1 MGIIDGLL
9 SHFAAFGLGGVL
21 SIARHRITGRHGR
34 IQVGVP
40 GIEHP
45 ITLRLGTSDHRVF
58 RDIFQ
63 RHEYL
68 FNPPE
73 PPETIVDTGA
83 NIGLA
88 SIYFANR
95 WPKAKI
101 IAIEPDPENFEILR
115 ENVRH
120 YRNIVPIQVA
130 VWKENTML
138 NLSDPGGGSWAMQT
152 KTDHNGHVAG
162 VTMPFIMG
170 VHSLDRID
178 LLKMDIEGAEKEVF
192 EGHEEWIDRVGSIA
206 IETHDRFKPGSH
218 AAVMK
223 AARHFKDVYNS
234 GETWFMLRDKM
245 PRLPL
250 PPARRGMI
258 VNRMVLPSQGEAA

>member
-21 SIARHRITGRHGR
+21 SIARHRITGRHER
-34 IQVGVP
+34 IQVRVP

-68 FNPPE
+68 FNPPA
-73 PPETIVDTGA
+73 PPETIVDAGA

-95 WPKAKI
+95 WPDAKI
-101 IAIEPDPENFEILR
+101 IAVEPDPENFEILR
-115 ENVRH
+115 K
-120 YRNIVPIQVA
+120 NIKPYQNITA
-130 VWKENTML
+130 VFAAIWNKAEWL
-138 NLSDPGGGSWAMQT
+138 NLVDPGEGSWAMQT
-152 KTDHNGHVAG
+152 KTGSDGRVFG
-162 VTMPFIMG
+162 LTIPGIMRTR
-170 VHSLDRID
+170 LLPRID

-192 EGHEEWIDRVGSIA
+192 EHHEEWIDRIGSIA

-223 AARHFKDVYNS
+223 AAGHFKDVYNS
-234 GETWFMLRDKM
+234 GETWFMLREKT